1 MIKYKSK
8 VDIAYDYLIDKINQG
23 EYNQGDRLV
32 ISQLSKQL
40 SISDI
45 PVREAL
51 RRMESDGYVK
61 IIANQ
66 GAVVSGLSK
75 TSLINIFQIKGVLE
89 GYASRLAVDCLT
101 PEQIKQF
108 YVNIEKSEE
117 AFRKKNYKKVSL
129 LNYEFHM
136 GMYEN
141 IPNRELYNTIYDLW
155 QKWSITK
162 MVFSVAPQRIPASVG
177 EHKKILELIEA
188 KKHDEVERFVRMHK
202 QAAGAVYQEK
212 LREYPIPEPGKA

>member
-1 MIKYKSK
+1 MIHYKSK
-8 VDIAYDYLIDKINQG
+8 VDLAYDYLTQKINDG

-32 ISQLSKQL
+32 ISQLSKQM

-75 TSLINIFQIKGVLE
+75 TSLINIFQIKSVLE
-89 GYASRLAVDCLT
+89 GYASRLAVDYVS
-101 PEQIKQF
+101 PEQIKQL
-108 YVNIEKSEE
+108 YVNIEKSHE
-117 AFRKKNYKKVSL
+117 AYKKKNYKKAAQ

-136 GMYEN
+136 SIYGA
-141 IPNRELYNTIYDLW
+141 IPNRELYNIIEELW

-162 MVFSVAPQRIPASVG
+162 RVFSVAPQRIPASME
-177 EHKKILELIEA
+177 EHKKILELLEA
-188 KKHDEVERFVRMHK
+188 KKHDEVEQYVREHK
-202 QAAGAVYQEK
+202 LAAGEIYRETLQEHEH
-212 LREYPIPEPGKA
+212 LLT